1 MSATTSSLLNLNQL
15 MEIKKQEQLLQPIL
29 MITLLITAKKTVSL
43 IPLYMDHLYI
53 LIPFILM
60 YIIIVRINLK
70 NITNIVNII
79 IK

>member
-1 MSATTSSLLNLNQL
+1 
-15 MEIKKQEQLLQPIL
+15 